1 MGISDPA
8 PTSGTFNL
16 WTYEETESWHHHYI
30 GPSGIKVRIRLAT
43 CLQPVNWESS
53 PPTFVSCLESWN
65 KPLTA
70 KSSTASSMKL
80 RRSAQANDSSSI
92 VKKGLEQEEDELVMY
107 MDVDFGAHGEL
118 LSAAP
123 TPKDAPVT
131 ALGGSSSRHGV
142 GGWGGGGGGARG
154 AVSSANAR
162 EISFSPLPAKVS
174 AAGGGGG
181 GGGGVREG
189 ATLSGAKRSRGN
201 SLTSETSHHNAA
213 GASADSVTDSTD
225 LDVLEE
231 LHKQALMI
239 DLQSAPINTKS
250 WLTSTM
256 IDALLYRFAR
266 SFPDVSFLPCS
277 FAAFEL
283 PQAIRKGN
291 LSTLI
296 VRDVLGRKLP
306 LKSEPF
312 GPVTSVLGYKRFPT
326 KSIIE
331 HTSTV
336 GESTAESSVSVST
349 SISFDEFSSSVN
361 SDSIIGGRSDGIVS
375 KGIKLRLVTSRTAS
389 TRIQPLGVELHHS
402 VSTSSVG
409 VASAS
414 PATQPL
420 ASSSRSARG
429 PLSRLPSSSGLAI
442 MSSRD
447 SEVSDSHVLPWAGLL
462 THDRPSFL
470 HPSRPI
476 APVYASKNKP
486 LLFFYNAGGMHW
498 VFVRVLMGLRKR
510 IELYEPMGKPQ
521 KSSSR
526 SGGVHGQATG
536 YYSEGLSLR
545 SVPRPL
551 VLWLDA
557 VCPLS
562 TEGGWKVRS
571 LSAITRQHQVNGF
584 DCGVAC
590 LLYAEK
596 SAQNFEA
603 ETICNGTEQS
613 DITAYRRLVV
623 NYCNGNSN

>member
-1 MGISDPA
+1 MKRNRNLEVADSDAILTLSLNPH
-8 PTSGTFNL
+8 T
-16 WTYEETESWHHHYI
+16 ETESWQHTYV

-43 CLQPVNWESS
+43 CLQPVNWESL

-65 KPLTA
+65 KLLP
-70 KSSTASSMKL
+70 KSSASSMKL

-92 VKKGLEQEEDELVMY
+92 VKKGLDQEEDELVMY

-123 TPKDAPVT
+123 TPKQAPG
-131 ALGGSSSRHGV
+131 ASSGV
-142 GGWGGGGGGARG
+142 VSKLVVGGGGGGGLHTRWVG
-154 AVSSANAR
+154 SSSNTK
-162 EISFSPLPAKVS
+162 EISFSPLPAKAPAVAVGVGVS
-174 AAGGGGG
+174 GA
-181 GGGGVREG
+181 REV
-189 ATLSGAKRSRGN
+189 ASLSGAKRSRGN
-201 SLTSETSHHNAA
+201 SLTSESSHHNA
-213 GASADSVTDSTD
+213 GGSADSVTDSTD

-291 LSTLI
+291 LSSLV

-306 LKSEPF
+306 LEPEPF
-312 GPVTSVLGYKRFPT
+312 GPVTSVLGYNRLPT
-326 KSIIE
+326 KKSVDPV
-331 HTSTV
+331 HATSTA
-336 GESTAESSVSVST
+336 TAGDSSVSLST
-349 SISFDEFSSSVN
+349 SFTFEEFSSSVN
-361 SDSIIGGRSDGIVS
+361 SDSIVGGRSSGIVS
-375 KGIKLRLVTSRTAS
+375 KGIKLKLVTSRTA
-389 TRIQPLGVELHHS
+389 TMRVQAGGGGE
-402 VSTSSVG
+402 TSINSNNVG
-409 VASAS
+409 VNAAS
-414 PATQPL
+414 PALSPSTQPIT
-420 ASSSRSARG
+420 SSSRSARG
-429 PLSRLPSSSGLAI
+429 GQSRFPSTSDQESASS
-442 MSSRD
+442 
-447 SEVSDSHVLPWAGLL
+447 ESHVVPWAGLL
-462 THDRPSFL
+462 TRDRPSFL

-526 SGGVHGQATG
+526 SAGVHGQGTG

-557 VCPLS
+557 VCPLA

-623 NYCNGNSN
+623 NYCNGNAKE